1 MLFESEKS
9 LCGLNDKIIVCKEN
23 QSEYR
28 AENLALDNVYKFKID
43 GDILSV
49 SDSSVRCDY
58 LVENETKKHAYFIE
72 LKGSDITHAIEQIEA
87 TINKYKGKLT
97 LYEIKPRIIYK
108 NNTHDI
114 KNSKVR
120 QFKSKYKS
128 VVFKTTMYSE
138 KI

>member
-1 MLFESEKS
+1 MLFEAEKS
-9 LCGLNDKIIVCKEN
+9 LCGLNDKIIVCREK

-28 AENLALDNVYKFKID
+28 AENLELDNVYKFKID
-43 GDILSV
+43 GDILTD

-58 LVENETKKHAYFIE
+58 LVENETKKQAYFIE
-72 LKGSDITHAIEQIEA
+72 LKGRDITHAIEQIEA
-87 TINKYKGKLT
+87 TINRYKGKLT
-97 LYEIKPRIIYK
+97 SYEIKPRIVYK

-114 KNSKVR
+114 KSSKAR

-128 VVFKTTMYSE
+128 AVFKTNMFSE